1 MLVACCEPSPGDQ
14 NEVRVR
20 LPQDPENLNPISYT
34 NTHGLQIISLLFQSL
49 LATTGT
55 EARLQP
61 LLAQSMPTV
70 QQTDTAVHITY
81 QLHPQACWDNGSAIT
96 AEDVHF
102 SMKLVKAPLLNNE
115 KLRMRYEAVQA
126 IMTDKSETAVTFVCD
141 KNTPDPVRLTGAL
154 FIVPAYVFDPE
165 KLLKGFSVQHLT
177 TRFDS
182 LKLNANIKTY
192 ADWFNNQSIARDSKL
207 LNGSGGYALSNWK
220 TGQYVVV
227 EKKPNWWADKLADK
241 PDYIKANP
249 VRINF
254 QIIPENTIALR
265 ALKNNAIDVYTN
277 IPAND
282 FLQLTQE
289 PDLTKDFAF
298 FTPETYDFAYIGIN
312 GRSTKFADRLTRQA
326 LAHLLDINSMI
337 QVTQKNFATRT
348 TGPIKPN
355 DPFYNKN
362 IPLFE
367 FSQQKAVQLLK
378 QAGWENKEGQWSKV
392 VNEVLIPLTINLQ
405 YKAGNTEY
413 ESIALIFRQVAS
425 QINLPVE
432 IQAVEGNTLSENLR
446 SHNFEMFIRGISG
459 SPGEYDYKS
468 ILHTEAAGEGGNN
481 YTGFG
486 TTESDSLIDLINHTL
501 DDSAKA
507 IYLKRFQEILYQE
520 ANMIFLYT
528 IKNRI
533 AVNNRLKNMQLTSNK
548 YGIEAS
554 AFTFSPQ

>member
-1 MLVACCEPSPGDQ
+1 
-14 NEVRVR
+14 
-20 LPQDPENLNPISYT
+20 
-34 NTHGLQIISLLFQSL
+34 
-49 LATTGT
+49 
-55 EARLQP
+55 
-61 LLAQSMPTV
+61 
-70 QQTDTAVHITY
+70 
-81 QLHPQACWDNGSAIT
+81 
-96 AEDVHF
+96 
-102 SMKLVKAPLLNNE
+102 
-115 KLRMRYEAVQA
+115 
-126 IMTDKSETAVTFVCD
+126 
-141 KNTPDPVRLTGAL
+141 
-154 FIVPAYVFDPE
+154 
-165 KLLKGFSVQHLT
+165 
-177 TRFDS
+177 

-192 ADWFNNQSIARDSKL
+192 ADWFNSQSIARDSKL